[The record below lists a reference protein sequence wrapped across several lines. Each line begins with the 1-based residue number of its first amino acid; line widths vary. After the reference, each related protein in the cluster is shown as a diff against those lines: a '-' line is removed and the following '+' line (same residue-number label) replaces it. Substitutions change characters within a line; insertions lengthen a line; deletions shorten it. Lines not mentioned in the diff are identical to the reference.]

1 MPEAN
6 SAILSLMVLTPRDYQ
21 YIQELERIASR
32 VPTVPARLAQ
42 RLDRYDLGFVLSLQ
56 QGYPWKLHV
65 SSKNTGF
72 RSTTVTNEIVV
83 VNGSHRNEK
92 HIYILGLVLH
102 RVYTAFY

>member
-1 MPEAN
+1 MFSRCDNMPEAN

-56 QGYPWKLHV
+56 QGYP
-65 SSKNTGF
+65 
-72 RSTTVTNEIVV
+72 
-83 VNGSHRNEK
+83 
-92 HIYILGLVLH
+92 
-102 RVYTAFY
+102 